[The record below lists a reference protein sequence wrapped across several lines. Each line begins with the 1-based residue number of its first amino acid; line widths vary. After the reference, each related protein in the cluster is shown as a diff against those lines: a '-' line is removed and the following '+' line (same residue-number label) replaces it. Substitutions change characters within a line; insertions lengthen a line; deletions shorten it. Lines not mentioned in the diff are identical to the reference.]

1 MIKGGQA
8 RALRFDCAAFF
19 YSIKRFGFLG
29 PNRAVFF
36 LKPRRAPGRSTGAF
50 FRALSAFKLRFGI
63 DDDLGTAFE
72 VGEGREPMANGQVGP
87 RQIKIRDGL

>member
-1 MIKGGQA
+1 MRCASI
-8 RALRFDCAAFF
+8 ALRFFILLKGSAFWARIER
-19 YSIKRFGFLG
+19 S
-29 PNRAVFF
+29 FF